1 MSSAHKLVCCKNSS
15 HHLSYMINI
24 FLFVFSDSDE
34 KDFEDDP
41 LLQVLRKQRTWI
53 REQIR

>member
-1 MSSAHKLVCCKNSS
+1 MSPVHVCSISSSRHPPHTLSA
-15 HHLSYMINI
+15 
-24 FLFVFSDSDE
+24 FLFAFSDSDE